1 MPKQKNNDKPPSDKA
16 QFIVVTDRKFY
27 LKSIVHQIGFSV
39 NYNRKDFLC
48 MNIENFFD
56 INSYSETNMPFASE
70 LFTKLNES
78 YFLQK
83 SNDLKSVERKI
94 TLTDEEDKLF
104 EKVYSEYLEQSY
116 IQQRE
121 WFNIGFR
128 LGANF
133 ALEVCGR

>member
-1 MPKQKNNDKPPSDKA
+1 MID
-16 QFIVVTDRKFY
+16 IEKF
-27 LKSIVHQIGFSV
+27 L
-39 NYNRKDFLC
+39 
-48 MNIENFFD
+48 D
-56 INSYSETNMPFASE
+56 INTYSENNMPFASE